1 VFCEKA
7 VEVTNNSQLRPG
19 GLVSAKIKLIGVGES
34 CILRTMI
41 LGIAEVILAGMVFEW
56 VANKLKAPGLLG
68 LLLLGL
74 VAGPFALNL
83 IDPGLYAVGADL
95 RIVALVVILFRAGF
109 EMNRQQ
115 LAAVGVRA
123 VLMSFVPCLCETAA
137 VAFFAPL
144 VLPLT
149 FHEAAL
155 LGAVLAAVSPA
166 VIVPYM
172 IQFNREG
179 RGTDKGI
186 PTLILAGASCD
197 DAVAIVLCTSF
208 TAAYV
213 GHASEITAQLATIPV
228 SVLTGIGFGLAAGYG
243 LHLLF
248 KHANPRATKRLLVL
262 LAVAIV
268 LTQAQPW
275 VEGYVPYSA
284 LMSIMAIGV
293 MIYELEVRAAQEMSE
308 KLGKLWIFAQL
319 LLFVLVGAQVNVGL
333 AWSVGLAGAGVI
345 LVGLVGRSLGVC
357 LCLLSSNLTAKERL
371 FVVFA
376 YFPKATVQAA
386 IGASP
391 LVAMTAA
398 GMSTAPGE
406 VILAVAVLSILLT
419 APLGAALISFTGKRL
434 LRVVPP
440 AGA

>member
-1 VFCEKA
+1 
-7 VEVTNNSQLRPG
+7 
-19 GLVSAKIKLIGVGES
+19 
-34 CILRTMI
+34 
-41 LGIAEVILAGMVFEW
+41 
-56 VANKLKAPGLLG
+56 
-68 LLLLGL
+68 
-74 VAGPFALNL
+74 
-83 IDPGLYAVGADL
+83 
-95 RIVALVVILFRAGF
+95 
-109 EMNRQQ
+109 
-115 LAAVGVRA
+115 
-123 VLMSFVPCLCETAA
+123 
-137 VAFFAPL
+137 
-144 VLPLT
+144 LPLT

-179 RGTDKGI
+179 RGTDMGI

-213 GHASEITAQLATIPV
+213 GHTSAIAAQLATIPV

-243 LHLLF
+243 LHRLF
-248 KHANPRATKRLLVL
+248 RHANPRATKRLLIL
-262 LAVAIV
+262 LASAIL

-333 AWSVGLAGAGVI
+333 AWSVGLAGAAVI
-345 LVGLVGRSLGVC
+345 GVGLIGRSLGVC
-357 LCLLSSNLTAKERL
+357 LCLLRSNLTAKERL

-391 LVAMTAA
+391 LVAMSAA
-398 GMSTAPGE
+398 GMSKAPGE

-434 LRVVPP
+434 LRLVPP